1 MIDDTI
7 CAISSAV
14 GDGAISI
21 IRLSGCDAINETN
34 KVFTK
39 DLTKVDTHTIHYGYI
54 REDGQDIDEV
64 LVSVMRGPRSF
75 TTEDIVEIYCHG
87 GYAVTNKIFE
97 VMLKQNVRIA
107 EPGEFTK
114 RAYLNGRIDLVQAE
128 AISDLI
134 KAKTDSSMNLAMQS
148 LKKSVSKDISKLRD
162 DVLNVIANIEVN
174 IDYPEYDDV
183 EMLTSELV
191 KPRMLELKTRIEELL
206 LSSRDGQIIEK
217 GLMMSIIGSP
227 NVGKSSLLNRL
238 IGENKAIVTDI
249 AGTTRD
255 SIESEII
262 IGGVLF
268 KLIDTA
274 GIRKTDDVVE
284 SIGVEKSLQVFSKS
298 DIVIYVLDN
307 SREINEDERLMLEA
321 LLEMNHLIVI
331 NKTDLTSKINY
342 DLSNYNKVFVSALND
357 YNIDAIETSVIDILK
372 LKEMNYTDQTV
383 ITKTRHISHLN
394 NCLASIEEVLNGIE
408 MGVEL
413 DLISIDINNIYF
425 ELGSVLGVEVSD
437 DILDRLFSEFCLGK

>member
-1 MIDDTI
+1 MIGDTI

-21 IRLSGCDAINETN
+21 IRLSGSNAITAVSNIFSKN
-34 KVFTK
+34 LKN
-39 DLTKVDTHTIHYGYI
+39 VDSHTIHYGFI
-54 REDGQDIDEV
+54 RDDNQDIDEV
-64 LVSVMRGPRSF
+64 LVSVMRAPRSF

-97 VMLKQNVRIA
+97 VCLKQDVRIA
-107 EPGEFTK
+107 EAGEFTK
-114 RAYLNGRIDLVQAE
+114 RAFLNGRIDLVQAE

-134 KAKTDSSMNLAMQS
+134 KAKTESSMNLAMKS
-148 LKKSVSKDISKLRD
+148 LKKSVSNDIESLRN
-162 DVLNVIANIEVN
+162 DVLNLIANIEVN

-183 EMLTSELV
+183 DHLTSNIVL
-191 KPRMLELKTRIEELL
+191 PRIIELKDKITSLIA
-206 LSSRDGQIIEK
+206 SAKDGLVIEK
-217 GLMMSIIGSP
+217 GLTMSIIGSP
-227 NVGKSSLLNRL
+227 NVGKSSLLNCL

-255 SIESEII
+255 SIETEIV

-284 SIGVEKSLQVFSKS
+284 SIGVERSLDIFSKS
-298 DIVIYVLDN
+298 DIVIFVLDS
-307 SREINEDERLMLEA
+307 SRKVNEDELLMLESIKN
-321 LLEMNHLIVI
+321 MNHLVVI
-331 NKTDLTSKINY
+331 NKNDLDYKIDFN
-342 DLSNYNKVFVSALND
+342 LSEYNTTHVSALNNF
-357 YNIDAIETSVIDILK
+357 NIPNIEKSVIEILK
-372 LKEMNYTDQTV
+372 LNEMNYTDQTM

-394 NCLASIEEVLNGIE
+394 SCLKSIDEILLGIENGI
-408 MGVEL
+408 EL
-413 DLISIDINNIYF
+413 DLISIDINNVYF
-425 ELGSVLGVEVSD
+425 ELGSVLGLEVTD